1 MSRTLLGGFAV
12 VALAAAAGVATA
24 RQPVEPAAQAM
35 AVTGP
40 VSRADFVGRRLER
53 LAAADV
59 DGDGTVTREER
70 RARADA
76 ARARRAETRFTR
88 LDTDQDGKLSRE
100 EFVTRA
106 ERAAAEGRPDRARRG
121 HDRHGEGGPVE
132 IATVRARAEQAF
144 TRLDADNDGLLTVDE
159 RRAGRDAMRERHR
172 GRAEQHRAARE
183 ASPQPP
189 ASE

>member
-1 MSRTLLGGFAV
+1 MSRTLLIGGFAV

-24 RQPVEPAAQAM
+24 RQPVEEPAAQAM

-40 VSRADFVGRRLER
+40 VSRADFVERRLER

-144 TRLDADNDGLLTVDE
+144 T
-159 RRAGRDAMRERHR
+159 
-172 GRAEQHRAARE
+172 
-183 ASPQPP
+183 
-189 ASE
+189 